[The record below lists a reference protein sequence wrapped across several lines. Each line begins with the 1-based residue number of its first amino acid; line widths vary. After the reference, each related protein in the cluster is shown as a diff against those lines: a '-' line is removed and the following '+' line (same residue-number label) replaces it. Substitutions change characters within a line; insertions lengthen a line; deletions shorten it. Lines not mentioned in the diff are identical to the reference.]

1 MTSSAGRVAGSGG
14 CSSCISRT
22 GSSSRGFLLALF
34 GVYRWLPPKGRPA
47 PYGGPAASFTAL
59 FCRCGSRCRRGLCGG
74 LLPYFDGGLSGFRL
88 GNTRPTGF
96 LGSFGGALLRFG
108 IRNASVLREIQNF
121 FDKVLFF
128 HHKVRD
134 SQCLTYFT
142 QFSQTLAFK
151 CFKVLHICPNK
162 MLDILSG

>member
-22 GSSSRGFLLALF
+22 GSSSRGIFISSVWGISVAATERAACTL
-34 GVYRWLPPKGRPA
+34 R
-47 PYGGPAASFTAL
+47 GPAASFTAL

-128 HHKVRD
+128 IIRRGIPSALPISRNSARLLPSSALRSCIFVRI
-134 SQCLTYFT
+134 
-142 QFSQTLAFK
+142 K
-151 CFKVLHICPNK
+151 CWIY
-162 MLDILSG
+162 

>member
-22 GSSSRGFLLALF
+22 GSSSRGIFISSVWGISVAATERAACTLR
-34 GVYRWLPPKGRPA
+34 GGLPRSLPL
-47 PYGGPAASFTAL
+47 SL
-59 FCRCGSRCRRGLCGG
+59 SCGSRCRRGLCGG